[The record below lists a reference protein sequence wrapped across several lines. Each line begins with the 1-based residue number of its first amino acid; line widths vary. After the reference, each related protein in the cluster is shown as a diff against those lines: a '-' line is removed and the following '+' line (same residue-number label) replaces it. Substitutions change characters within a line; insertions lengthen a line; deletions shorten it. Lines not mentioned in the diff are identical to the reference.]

1 VDGGVDGDVDGGVD
15 GDVDKNAEN
24 EEINIAM
31 GDDGVD
37 HDVEFEV
44 NVMET
49 KCPIC
54 LDVLSTVFNTRRGE
68 NCDHE
73 FCGFCV
79 KKIIEKN
86 NQPSCA
92 FCRVSIEKIEVKTM
106 NMECLFHDYK
116 K

>member
-1 VDGGVDGDVDGGVD
+1 VD

-73 FCGFCV
+73 FCDGYCYNGLV
-79 KKIIEKN
+79 GSTNRCPLCQARLENRIE
-86 NQPSCA
+86 
-92 FCRVSIEKIEVKTM
+92 
-106 NMECLFHDYK
+106 
-116 K
+116 